1 MKIGKEKILKGD
13 PLNLLYDGMA
23 LFADPIHQYIA
34 FTIPVTPGEKAE
46 KDLIDSPWIQRLRQI
61 CQLQSSK
68 WVYPSA
74 EHSRFQHSIGAMHVA
89 GRFAKHLYPTLK
101 KIAKNCPSENFIEE
115 LLRVT
120 ALLHDVGHGPFGHFF
135 DENFLDQFGITHE
148 DIGQAIIIKELGRII
163 KQIRRSPGGSF
174 RKNER
179 LNPEYVAFLIKKT
192 EVNTTNYYPKW
203 LQLLLPLF
211 NGIYT
216 VDNMDYVL
224 RDSYMC
230 GVAIGPV
237 DIDRLIYYT
246 FYTEKG
252 LTLHKSGTSALTMFL
267 NARLY
272 LYSNVYYHRTTR
284 AIDMHLKEI
293 FNDTIGKIF
302 PYNPIENLKEYLE
315 LSDWSL
321 TQEVMLWKH
330 SGEKDKKKLS
340 KEWDMILQRQPK
352 WKMVYDKT
360 ISIKEL
366 EVGRTVIKDEDLE
379 KRIRA
384 NLPTK
389 FKEHKFLVDTAVQDP
404 RPENPVSMEQR
415 QIYIFDPITKKVS
428 TEMLKELFEYI
439 PSKIIHYR
447 VFALDHSFD
456 KELCEAAEKGLK
468 PKKDG
473 IKTNV

>member
-1 MKIGKEKILKGD
+1 
-13 PLNLLYDGMA
+13 
-23 LFADPIHQYIA
+23 
-34 FTIPVTPGEKAE
+34 
-46 KDLIDSPWIQRLRQI
+46 
-61 CQLQSSK
+61 
-68 WVYPSA
+68 
-74 EHSRFQHSIGAMHVA
+74 
-89 GRFAKHLYPTLK
+89 
-101 KIAKNCPSENFIEE
+101 
-115 LLRVT
+115 
-120 ALLHDVGHGPFGHFF
+120 
-135 DENFLDQFGITHE
+135 
-148 DIGQAIIIKELGRII
+148 
-163 KQIRRSPGGSF
+163 
-174 RKNER
+174 
-179 LNPEYVAFLIKKT
+179 
-192 EVNTTNYYPKW
+192 
-203 LQLLLPLF
+203 
-211 NGIYT
+211 
-216 VDNMDYVL
+216 MDYIL

-246 FYTEKG
+246 FYSNEG
-252 LTLHKSGTSALTMFL
+252 LTLHKSGSSALTMFL

-293 FNDTIGKIF
+293 FNETIKKLF
-302 PYNPIENLKEYLE
+302 SDKNPIENLKEYLE

-321 TQEVMLWKH
+321 TQEVTKWKN
-330 SGEKDKKKLS
+330 SRDEDKVNLS
-340 KEWDMILQRQPK
+340 KEWEMIINRQPK

-379 KRIRA
+379 ERIRA
-384 NLPTK
+384 NLPAK
-389 FKEHKFLVDTAVQDP
+389 FKENKFLVDTAVQDP

-468 PKKDG
+468 PKKDS

>member
-1 MKIGKEKILKGD
+1 MRKKKIENIEH
-13 PLNLLYDGMA
+13 LNFLYDGMA
-23 LFADPIHQYIA
+23 LFADPIHQYIG
-34 FTIPVTPGEKAE
+34 FTIPVDCGEKAE
-46 KDLIDSPWIQRLRQI
+46 KDLIDSPWIQRARQI
-61 CQLQSSK
+61 YQLQSSR

-101 KIAKNCPSENFIEE
+101 KVVKDCPSENFIVE
-115 LLRVT
+115 LVRVT

-135 DENFLDQFGITHE
+135 DENFLNRFDITHE
-148 DIGQAIIIKELGRII
+148 DIGQVIIEKELGKII
-163 KQIRRSPGGSF
+163 RQIRRSPNGSF
-174 RKNER
+174 QKNER
-179 LNPEYVAFLIKKT
+179 IKPEHVAFLIKKE
-192 EVNTTNYYPKW
+192 EVKQADNYPRW

-246 FYTEKG
+246 FYSNEG

-293 FNDTIGKIF
+293 FNETMGKIF
-302 PYNPIENLKEYLE
+302 PYNPIEHRKEYLE
-315 LSDWSL
+315 LTDWSL
-321 TQEVMLWKH
+321 TQEVMRWKD
-330 SGEKDKKKLS
+330 SGDEDKVRLS
-340 KEWDMILQRQPK
+340 KEWSMILQRQPK
-352 WKMVYDKT
+352 WKMVYEKT

-366 EVGRTVIKDEDLE
+366 ETGKTVIKDEDWR
-379 KRIRA
+379 KRIRTF
-384 NLPTK
+384 LPEK
-389 FKEHKFLVDTAVQDP
+389 FKNCKFLVDTAVQDP
-404 RPENPVSMEQR
+404 RPENPLSMEQR
-415 QIYIFDPITKKVS
+415 QIYIFDPITRKVS

-439 PSKIIHYR
+439 PSKVIHYR
-447 VFALDHSFD
+447 VFALNHELD
-456 KELCEAAEKGLK
+456 KELSEAAEKGLK
-468 PKKDG
+468 YKKES
-473 IKTNV
+473 IKSNV